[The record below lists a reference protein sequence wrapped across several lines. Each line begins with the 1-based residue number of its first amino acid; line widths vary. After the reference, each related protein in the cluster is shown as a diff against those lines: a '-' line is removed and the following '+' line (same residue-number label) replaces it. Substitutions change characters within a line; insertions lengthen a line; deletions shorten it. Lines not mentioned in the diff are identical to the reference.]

1 MYYSFD
7 AYFSGK
13 RVIIKGKE
21 YKLCEILMCYLT
33 AKTKDLQD
41 TYYKC
46 CRYVDVLHYPENDIE
61 QIQSRKFFQTA
72 IDFYLS
78 IEKLMRKFPPY
89 EKLKGNVLSNILNC
103 HQILFKDSKTEDD
116 EDFYEFEEFIV
127 FDASYHRDM
136 GLSKDIYEELSQLN
150 NELTEY
156 AECVRDYIGD
166 LIRVKKAF
174 EPFLDM
180 IHSKH
185 KFPNEHDLA
194 TLYTDFNNKYNTSPF
209 TVIAP
214 SGTMTMK
221 YGTVSIGDETIF
233 CECYSF
239 SSIGGFLYIELFK
252 GLKEHYIPRRCGNCN
267 KYFLMEG
274 GYYSDYCTRI
284 IPGQVDTVCR
294 DLGHRKNYN
303 DKIKNDPVWSVYS
316 KAYKAHYARRLK
328 GKMTPTE
335 FAIWADYAI
344 MLRDRTL
351 AGKMDY
357 DKFCKEIKK

>member
-116 EDFYEFEEFIV
+116 EDFYDFEEFTT
-127 FDASYHRDM
+127 FEAS
-136 GLSKDIYEELSQLN
+136 
-150 NELTEY
+150 
-156 AECVRDYIGD
+156 
-166 LIRVKKAF
+166 
-174 EPFLDM
+174 
-180 IHSKH
+180 
-185 KFPNEHDLA
+185 
-194 TLYTDFNNKYNTSPF
+194 
-209 TVIAP
+209 
-214 SGTMTMK
+214 
-221 YGTVSIGDETIF
+221 
-233 CECYSF
+233 
-239 SSIGGFLYIELFK
+239 
-252 GLKEHYIPRRCGNCN
+252 
-267 KYFLMEG
+267 
-274 GYYSDYCTRI
+274 
-284 IPGQVDTVCR
+284 
-294 DLGHRKNYN
+294 
-303 DKIKNDPVWSVYS
+303 
-316 KAYKAHYARRLK
+316 YKAH
-328 GKMTPTE
+328 
-335 FAIWADYAI
+335 
-344 MLRDRTL
+344 
-351 AGKMDY
+351 
-357 DKFCKEIKK
+357 